1 MKFPP
6 PTPPQNFFSIKLC
19 FFSGFTVRTGKCN
32 EVSLPPHT
40 QTHQRG
46 HTFGLH
52 PVKNTH
58 SLRDKAD
65 ILPLQIRSGPHKNFK
80 AHILSDCYR
89 TCRTDSPAL
98 MQLVCKTVQTQLSA
112 KHSERSPAYII
123 QESVDK
129 NTPRR

>member
-1 MKFPP
+1 MKSPP
-6 PTPPQNFFSIKLC
+6 PSKIFFNQIM
-19 FFSGFTVRTGKCN
+19 FFCGLTVITQKCN

-58 SLRDKAD
+58 SLKDKAN

-80 AHILSDCYR
+80 AHILSDCYH
-89 TCRTDSPAL
+89 CRTESPAL
-98 MQLVCKTVQTQLSA
+98 MRLVCKTVQTQLSV
-112 KHSERSPAYII
+112 KHSERSPAYIM
-123 QESVDK
+123 QESIDK